1 MKDIIKTNN
10 LSKTFITEKGQKID
24 ALKDINLSVDEHEFI
39 CLLGPSGSGKST
51 LLRLLAGLEKP
62 TEGEVLVLNKHI
74 NAPIIETGMVF
85 QEYSLLPW
93 LNVVDNISFGLE
105 LRNIPRRKRYDLSND
120 IIERFGLGKFKESFP
135 YELSGGMQQRAA
147 IARAIVNS
155 PRILYMDEP
164 FGALDAYTRYKM
176 QEELVEFWLEEKR
189 TIIFVTHS
197 VEEAILLGS
206 RVMVLSFRPGRII
219 EDFKID
225 LPYPRNRWDESFG
238 LYYNKLIKLMQI

>member
-10 LSKTFITEKGQKID
+10 LSKNFITEKGQKID

-62 TEGEVLVLNKHI
+62 TEGEVLVLNKAI
-74 NAPIIETGMVF
+74 TAPIIETGMVF

-105 LRNIPRRKRYDLSND
+105 LRNIPRKKRYDLSND
-120 IIERFGLGKFKESFP
+120 IIERFGLGEFKESFP

-206 RVMVLSFRPGRII
+206 RVLVLSFRPGMII

-225 LPYPRNRWDESFG
+225 LPYPRNRWDENFG
-238 LYYNKLIKLMQI
+238 LYFNRLMNFMQL

>member
-1 MKDIIKTNN
+1 M
-10 LSKTFITEKGQKID
+10 LFRSD

-62 TEGEVLVLNKHI
+62 TEGEVLVLNKPI

-120 IIERFGLGKFKESFP
+120 IIERFGLGEFKESFP

-176 QEELVEFWLEEKR
+176 QEELVEFWQ
-189 TIIFVTHS
+189 I
-197 VEEAILLGS
+197 
-206 RVMVLSFRPGRII
+206 GRAHV
-219 EDFKID
+219 
-225 LPYPRNRWDESFG
+225 
-238 LYYNKLIKLMQI
+238 